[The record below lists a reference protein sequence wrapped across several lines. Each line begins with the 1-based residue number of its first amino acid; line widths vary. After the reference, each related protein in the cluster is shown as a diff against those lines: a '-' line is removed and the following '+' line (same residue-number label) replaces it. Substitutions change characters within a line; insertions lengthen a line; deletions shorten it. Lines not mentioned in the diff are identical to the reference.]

1 MNMKTHPASGAASAH
16 RYNIAPST
24 LIFKTRCQPCR
35 IAVRADHG
43 KSMFSK
49 EKRTH
54 FRDILT
60 STADQQTQIHSF
72 DQQHLRFTADCQP
85 KTANLQR
92 RCPLRFPYRTGR
104 RNTTGLLEQMP

>member
-1 MNMKTHPASGAASAH
+1 MMTMNVRDISD
-16 RYNIAPST
+16 RNV
-24 LIFKTRCQPCR
+24 IFKTRCQPCR

-49 EKRTH
+49 AKRTH

-60 STADQQTQIHSF
+60 STADQQTQILSF
-72 DQQHLRFTADCQP
+72 DQQHLRFTADWQP

>member
-1 MNMKTHPASGAASAH
+1 MMTMNVRDISD
-16 RYNIAPST
+16 RNV
-24 LIFKTRCQPCR
+24 IFKTRCQPCR

-49 EKRTH
+49 AKRTH

-60 STADQQTQIHSF
+60 STADQQTQILSF
-72 DQQHLRFTADCQP
+72 DQQHLRFTDGCRL
-85 KTANLQR
+85 KTANSQR
-92 RCPLRFPYRTGR
+92 RCGLRFPYRTGR